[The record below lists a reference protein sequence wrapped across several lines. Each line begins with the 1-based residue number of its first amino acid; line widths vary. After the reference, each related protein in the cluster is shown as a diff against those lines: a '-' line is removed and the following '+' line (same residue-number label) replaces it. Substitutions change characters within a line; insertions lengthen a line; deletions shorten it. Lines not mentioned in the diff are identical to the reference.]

1 MTLSRLKLLA
11 IVAPLAFLVVLWTL
25 AHTVFVSLHEFPW
38 VLALLGVTAVV
49 VALFAYGVFA
59 IVSRLEQRIVEQN
72 RELEQRN
79 EELGALLAVG
89 RAASSSL
96 ERSELLDEAMAAI
109 LEFTRADAAEVWLAE
124 GDELGL
130 VGHRGLAE
138 HAFKE
143 RMRIRS
149 GEGLPGASA
158 EAGVPVVVHDLASDP
173 RLVRKSLKTCGFQS
187 YCGLPLRHGGEMV
200 GVLGVAALDA
210 GKLSSDAEL
219 RLLEGIAERLATA
232 IENSRLHGRVL
243 DGAVL
248 EERMRLARELHDG
261 LAQVLGYINMQTH
274 AIDKLLE
281 SGDTPAARAEL
292 ARLDDVARD
301 VYRDVRE
308 EILGLRVSLPRQGL
322 VPALRSYLAEYEPM
336 TSTVLRFEVQDGV
349 ESCELPPSTE
359 IQLVRIVQEALS
371 NIRKHAGAANASIR
385 ISADGDGLTVEVS
398 DDGRGFDPRRSEPT
412 GWPRFGLRTM
422 RERAQAIGGRF
433 ELSSQLA
440 QGTRVVVRV
449 PVVQAQEAFRARAAG

>member
-1 MTLSRLKLLA
+1 VL
-11 IVAPLAFLVVLWTL
+11 LWTL
-25 AHTVFVSLHEFPW
+25 AHTVFVQLHHFPW
-38 VLALLGVTAVV
+38 VLGLLGVTAVI
-49 VALFAYGVFA
+49 VASFAYAVFA
-59 IVSRLEQRIVEQN
+59 VVSRLEQRIVAQN

-109 LEFTRADAAEVWLAE
+109 LEFTRADAAEVWLQGE
-124 GDELGL
+124 GGELTLAGR
-130 VGHRGLAE
+130 RGLAE
-138 HAFKE
+138 EAFTD
-143 RMRIRS
+143 RTRVRS
-149 GEGLPGASA
+149 GEGLPGLTA
-158 EAGVPVVVHDLASDP
+158 ERGVPVVVRDLSSDP
-173 RLVRKSLKTCGFQS
+173 RVARDSLRAFGFQS
-187 YCGLPLRHGGEMV
+187 YCGLPLRHGGETV
-200 GVLGVAALDA
+200 GVLGVAALDP
-210 GKLSSDAEL
+210 GKLSSKAEL

-232 IENSRLHGRVL
+232 IENSLLHGRVL

-248 EERMRLARELHDG
+248 EERMRLARDLHDG

-281 SGDTPAARAEL
+281 SNDTIAARAEL
-292 ARLDDVARD
+292 DRLDDVARD

-336 TSTVLRFEVQDGV
+336 TATVLHLEVDDGV

-371 NIRKHAGAANASIR
+371 NIRKHARAASASVR
-385 ISADGDGLTVEVS
+385 LSADGDGLTVEVS
-398 DDGRGFDPRRSEPT
+398 DDGRGFDPMDSEPT

-433 ELSSQLA
+433 DLDSRPA
-440 QGTRVVVRV
+440 QGTRVVVHV
-449 PVVQAQEAFRARAAG
+449 PLVQSQEAAHARAAG

>member
-1 MTLSRLKLLA
+1 M
-11 IVAPLAFLVVLWTL
+11 LWAL
-25 AHTVFVSLHEFPW
+25 AHTFFVELHHWPW
-38 VLALLGVTAVV
+38 VLALLGLTAVI
-49 VALFAYGVFA
+49 VALFAYAVFE
-59 IVSRLEQRIVEQN
+59 VVTRLEQRIVAQN

-96 ERSELLDEAMAAI
+96 EQSELLDEAMVAI
-109 LEFTRADAAEVWLAE
+109 LEFTRADAAEVWLQGE
-124 GDELGL
+124 GDELAL
-130 VGHRGLAE
+130 AAHRGLAE
-138 HAFKE
+138 EAFTE
-143 RMRIRS
+143 RTRLRS
-149 GEGLPGASA
+149 GEGLPGLAA
-158 EAGVPVVVHDLASDP
+158 ELRAPVVVHDLSSDP
-173 RLVRKSLKTCGFQS
+173 RAVRDSLRAFGFQS
-187 YCGLPLRHGGEMV
+187 YCGLPLRFRSETV
-200 GVLGVAALDA
+200 GVLGVAALDPE
-210 GKLSSDAEL
+210 KLSSEAEL

-232 IENSRLHGRVL
+232 IENSRLHERVL

-281 SGDTPAARAEL
+281 SADTASARAEL
-292 ARLDDVARD
+292 TRLDEVARD

-336 TSTVLRFEVQDGV
+336 TTAALHLDV
-349 ESCELPPSTE
+349 EENVETLELPPSTE

-371 NIRKHAGAANASIR
+371 NVRKHANAASASVR
-385 ISADGDGLTVEVS
+385 LSADGDGLSVEVS
-398 DDGRGFDPRRSEPT
+398 DDGRGFDPLRSEPT

-433 ELSSQLA
+433 ELSSHPA
-440 QGTRVVVRV
+440 QGTRVVVHV
-449 PVVQAQEAFRARAAG
+449 PLVQPREAVHARAAG